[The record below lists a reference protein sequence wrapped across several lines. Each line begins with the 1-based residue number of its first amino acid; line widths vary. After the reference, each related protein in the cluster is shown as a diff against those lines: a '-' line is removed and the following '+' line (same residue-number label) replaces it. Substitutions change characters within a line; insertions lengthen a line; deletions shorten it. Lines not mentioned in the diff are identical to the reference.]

1 MIRRC
6 GPEDAARMFTIIN
19 QAAVAYDGAIP
30 ADCYHRPYMPATE
43 LAGEMERVDFYGY
56 EDGGE
61 LVGVMGIEPVGDV
74 TLIRHAY
81 VLPENQGRGIGKAML
96 DYLKELNRTERLLVG
111 TWAAADWAVRFYENN
126 GFTLQPEKDALLTEY
141 WDIPT
146 RQIETSVV
154 LGMENGR
161 GEEKDHE

>member
-1 MIRRC
+1 
-6 GPEDAARMFTIIN
+6 
-19 QAAVAYDGAIP
+19 
-30 ADCYHRPYMPATE
+30 
-43 LAGEMERVDFYGY
+43 
-56 EDGGE
+56 
-61 LVGVMGIEPVGDV
+61 MGIEPVGDV